1 MEDFSRSIK
10 TGCTFR
16 NVKQLAMSK
25 NELLQQGTRHSRNPV
40 GLEPFHT
47 EAWLY
52 WGLAFW
58 EVSRGIVAQAGD

>member
-1 MEDFSRSIK
+1 MSIK

-16 NVKQLAMSK
+16 NVKQLATAK
-25 NELLQQGTRHSRNPV
+25 NELLQHSTRHSRNPV

-47 EAWLY
+47 VARLY